1 MKMDRTFLFSFIFIL
16 SVFISSISQ
25 ILLKKS
31 AMHKYKSK
39 IQEYLNPIVTISYI
53 MFFSCTFI
61 TIIAYRYIPLSWG
74 PILESSGYIF
84 ISIMSYLFL
93 KENFTKKNLVGM
105 IVIILGIIVFSN

>member
-1 MKMDRTFLFSFIFIL
+1 MFSFIFIL

-31 AMHKYKSK
+31 AMYEYKSK
-39 IQEYLNPIVTISYI
+39 LQEYLNLTVIIAYT

-61 TIIAYRYIPLSWG
+61 TIIAYKYVPLSLG

-84 ISIMSYLFL
+84 ISIMSCLFL
-93 KENFTKKNLVGM
+93 REKFTKKNLIGM
-105 IVIILGIIVFSN
+105 ITIILGILVFSI